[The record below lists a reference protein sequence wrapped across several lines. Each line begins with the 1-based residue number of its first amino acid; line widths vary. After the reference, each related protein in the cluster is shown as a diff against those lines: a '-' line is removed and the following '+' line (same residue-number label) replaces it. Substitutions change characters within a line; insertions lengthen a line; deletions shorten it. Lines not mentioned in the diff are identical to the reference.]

1 MVLLLLLDGFGV
13 APAGEANVINADN
26 MPFFTELAREY
37 PVAVLTTAAQSL
49 NTRYL
54 TLGSGQEIIDED
66 IKPETT
72 LSSTLAASNLKQLK
86 IVETERLAVLTVF
99 FNGGREERSVG
110 EEYNII
116 SSASGATSSQPFVT
130 LTKAV
135 KEITKAIAKEKF
147 DFIVATIPYLDLVA
161 ASGDLFQAQKATEV
175 LDKYLRTIVATA
187 ESKDCVVVISSA
199 HGNVEH
205 MKSMSTDLPDT
216 ERTSN
221 PVPFLIIGREFSGKT
236 IGLVDPIS
244 SDLSLLAPVGTLAD
258 IAPTVLK
265 IMGLDVPP
273 DMTGKR
279 LLR

>member
-110 EEYNII
+110 EEYI
-116 SSASGATSSQPFVT
+116 
-130 LTKAV
+130 
-135 KEITKAIAKEKF
+135 
-147 DFIVATIPYLDLVA
+147 
-161 ASGDLFQAQKATEV
+161 
-175 LDKYLRTIVATA
+175 
-187 ESKDCVVVISSA
+187 
-199 HGNVEH
+199 
-205 MKSMSTDLPDT
+205 
-216 ERTSN
+216 
-221 PVPFLIIGREFSGKT
+221 
-236 IGLVDPIS
+236 
-244 SDLSLLAPVGTLAD
+244 
-258 IAPTVLK
+258 
-265 IMGLDVPP
+265 
-273 DMTGKR
+273 
-279 LLR
+279 